1 MKNNMERQFYSI
13 NLVVELDA
21 SDNITM
27 KDIKGLTLDDTYAV
41 DIKAIDPEDENLQ
54 WKSQVSAESS
64 LVYSKVLIRTMMVY
78 SAEGK

>member
-1 MKNNMERQFYSI
+1 MSKERKMRNNMKRQFYSI

-41 DIKAIDPEDENLQ
+41 DIKAIDPEDENLKWLKDLYEQ
-54 WKSQVSAESS
+54 RQQKSIDKAKLWV
-64 LVYSKVLIRTMMVY
+64 K
-78 SAEGK
+78 

>member
-41 DIKAIDPEDENLQ
+41 DIKAIDPEDENLKWLKDLYEQ
-54 WKSQVSAESS
+54 RQQKSIDKAKLWV
-64 LVYSKVLIRTMMVY
+64 K
-78 SAEGK
+78 

>member
-1 MKNNMERQFYSI
+1 MTNNMERQFYSI

-41 DIKAIDPEDENLQ
+41 DIKAIDPEDENLKWLKDLYEQ
-54 WKSQVSAESS
+54 RQQKSIDKAKLWV
-64 LVYSKVLIRTMMVY
+64 K
-78 SAEGK
+78 

>member
-21 SDNITM
+21 SDKITM

-41 DIKAIDPEDENLQ
+41 DIKAIDPDDENLKWLKDLYEQ
-54 WKSQVSAESS
+54 RQQKSIDKAKLWV
-64 LVYSKVLIRTMMVY
+64 K
-78 SAEGK
+78 

>member
-1 MKNNMERQFYSI
+1 MSKERKMKNNMERQFYSI

-41 DIKAIDPEDENLQ
+41 DIKAIDPEDENLKWLKDLYEQ
-54 WKSQVSAESS
+54 RQQKSIDKAKLWV
-64 LVYSKVLIRTMMVY
+64 K
-78 SAEGK
+78 

>member
-1 MKNNMERQFYSI
+1 MSKERKMKNNMERQFYSI

-41 DIKAIDPEDENLQ
+41 DIKAIDPEDENLKWLKDLYEQ
-54 WKSQVSAESS
+54 RQQKSIDKAKLWE
-64 LVYSKVLIRTMMVY
+64 K
-78 SAEGK
+78 

>member
-13 NLVVELDA
+13 NLVVELEA

-41 DIKAIDPEDENLQ
+41 DIKAIDPEDENLKWLKDLYEQ
-54 WKSQVSAESS
+54 RQQKSIDKAKLWV
-64 LVYSKVLIRTMMVY
+64 K
-78 SAEGK
+78 

>member
-21 SDNITM
+21 SDKITM

-41 DIKAIDPEDENLQ
+41 DIKAINPDDENLKWLKDLYEQ
-54 WKSQVSAESS
+54 RQQKSIDKAKLWV
-64 LVYSKVLIRTMMVY
+64 K
-78 SAEGK
+78 

>member
-21 SDNITM
+21 SDKITM

-41 DIKAIDPEDENLQ
+41 DIKAIDPEDENLKWLKDLYEQ
-54 WKSQVSAESS
+54 RQQKSIDKAKLWV
-64 LVYSKVLIRTMMVY
+64 K
-78 SAEGK
+78 

>member
-21 SDNITM
+21 SDKITM

-41 DIKAIDPEDENLQ
+41 DIKAIDPNDENLKWLKDLYEQ
-54 WKSQVSAESS
+54 RQQKSIDKAKLWV
-64 LVYSKVLIRTMMVY
+64 K
-78 SAEGK
+78 